1 MPARWLIPTMAE
13 NGYEIVCPHCRAGV
27 PSRLEVCPSCGKALS
42 SAPEPPVPL
51 QAGPVR
57 AAIDVGGPAAV
68 TVRGRLEPEATATAF
83 GGFWIRV
90 AAYLIDSLVLLVP
103 IGVLQYELG
112 APGQIVAIVGAWL
125 YFALLESS
133 SGQGTIG
140 KMALGLAVEHADGG
154 RISFARATGR
164 YFAKILSAIP
174 LGLGFLIVGWTSRK
188 RGLHD
193 LLAGTVVIRR

>member
-1 MPARWLIPTMAE
+1 MAE
-13 NGYEIVCPHCRAGV
+13 SGYEIVCPHCRAGV
-27 PSRLEVCPSCGKALS
+27 PSKLELCPSCGQALLS
-42 SAPEPPVPL
+42 PPEPPVPL
-51 QAGPVR
+51 QAGPIQ
-57 AAIDVGGPAAV
+57 ATIDAGGPAAV
-68 TVRGRLEPEATATAF
+68 RPWAQVGGWLEPQATATTF

-103 IGVLQYELG
+103 TGVLEYELG
-112 APGQIVAIVGAWL
+112 APGSIVAIVGVWL

-140 KMALGLAVEHADGG
+140 KMALGLAVEQAYGG
-154 RISFARATGR
+154 RISFARASGR

-174 LGLGFLIVGWTSRK
+174 LGLGFLMVGWTSRK

-193 LLAGTVVIRR
+193 LVAGTVVIRR